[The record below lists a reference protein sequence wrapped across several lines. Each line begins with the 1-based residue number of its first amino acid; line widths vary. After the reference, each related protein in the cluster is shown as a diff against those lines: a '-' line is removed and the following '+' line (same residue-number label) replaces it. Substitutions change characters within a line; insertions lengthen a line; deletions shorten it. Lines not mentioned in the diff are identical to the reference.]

1 MSDSFENRLRDHLAE
16 RARRVE
22 VEPDADQFVDHS
34 VGGSHRRGALA
45 GWAVGLIIVVAGA
58 GVVTGANLVG
68 AGSNDRPQASAPST
82 TDPARVGAS
91 LAPNPSGG
99 PSVPSVANQNPY
111 RFLFTRV
118 SSSAVTIRAYSG
130 GLSTTGAC
138 TQGVSC
144 APSGSLPGGTPCPQ
158 RAMCARPIVQPSPNQ
173 PTGSGSTGSASIN
186 AAPPPSTSSCDH
198 LVVELSTD
206 KAVGIGS
213 VPLPTTTP
221 PSPTTLEV
229 LGSGTFGSAEAAP
242 VDWVAVWVGG
252 GAVNVR
258 LMVGGSAV
266 DTMAPSAGI
275 VVLTVGGS
283 PGLAG
288 ATVMGVDQSGAS
300 VATAPADQVV
310 VPDATSC
317 PVPPTDPSSTTTTT
331 TTTEPGGPMPPTTT
345 TTTTSATVPP
355 EPTPAPMMP
364 AVPSPKS

>member
-1 MSDSFENRLRDHLAE
+1 MLFRS
-16 RARRVE
+16 
-22 VEPDADQFVDHS
+22 
-34 VGGSHRRGALA
+34 G
-45 GWAVGLIIVVAGA
+45 VAA
-58 GVVTGANLVG
+58 GANLVG
-68 AGSNDRPQASAPST
+68 AGSTDRLQATAPST
-82 TDPARVGAS
+82 TGPARAGAS

-99 PSVPSVANQNPY
+99 PALPSAANQNPY

-118 SSSAVTIRAYSG
+118 SSSGVTIRAYSA

-138 TQGVSC
+138 TQGVGC
-144 APSGSLPGGTPCPQ
+144 APSGSLPGTTPCPEG
-158 RAMCARPIVQPSPNQ
+158 AMCARPLVPAPPNQ
-173 PTGSGSTGSASIN
+173 STGSGSTGSGAVN
-186 AAPPPSTSSCDH
+186 AVPPPSTASCDQ

-213 VPLPTTTP
+213 VPQPTTSS
-221 PSPTTLEV
+221 PSPTTMEV

-252 GAVNVR
+252 AAVNVR

-266 DTMAPSAGI
+266 DAMAPNAGI
-275 VVLTVGGS
+275 AVLTVGGS

-288 ATVMGVDQSGAS
+288 ATVVGVGQSGAS

-331 TTTEPGGPMPPTTT
+331 VPGSAIPTTT
-345 TTTTSATVPP
+345 TTSTTSPAVPP